1 MLKAYIATGLER
13 AADHNLVRD
22 ALAKWDVECS
32 YDWTAH
38 GAVFSHGLERLREVA
53 DLEAR
58 GVRDANVVVVLLPG
72 GRGTHAELG
81 MAIALGKPVILHS
94 MNPKSDFGAEETT
107 CAFYHHPK
115 CTQLSKFNTNPDIDW
130 FNVVAAVAHLMACG

>member
-1 MLKAYIATGLER
+1 MLKAYIATGLGR

-22 ALAKWDVECS
+22 ALAKLEVECT
-32 YDWTAH
+32 YDWTVH

-53 DLEAR
+53 ALEAG
-58 GVRDANVVVVLLPG
+58 GVKDADVVVVLLPG

-94 MNPKSDFGAEETT
+94 MNPRSDFGAEETT
-107 CAFYHHPK
+107 CAFYHHPR
-115 CTQLSKFNTNPDIDW
+115 CTQLSEFNCRPDVGWFNT
-130 FNVVAAVAHLMACG
+130 VAAVAHLMASG